1 MAIKLGSS
9 GNNNLVGTR
18 GQDTLYGLGGNDTLN
33 GGVGSDILSGGDG
46 NDLLIGGA
54 GPDRLHG
61 GAGSDV
67 FKYTLFADAE
77 GDRIIDFSGLDKIDF
92 SAVRGRKFIGN
103 AQFNGV
109 AGEIRYDSF
118 YQYGYQYGHTEIQ
131 IDTDGDGLGDHMMS
145 VAGSWSLQ
153 ETRAGSGILIAA
165 SNQTIRGSDSKADKL
180 VGGAGHDTLSGLKG
194 NDSLTG
200 GEGNDKLL
208 GGDGNDTLV
217 GGRGSDTCTGGAGSD
232 VFRFISED
240 EIRNDQITDF
250 ASGDSISVAIG
261 GLVFVG
267 DAPFSGKP
275 GEYRFDNGRIEF
287 DFDGDGQTD
296 STVVLQGFV
305 DQLQLSG
312 STSLVA
318 APNLNRVGDAG
329 NDSLNGGAGNDQLSG
344 LAGNDTLSGAAGR
357 DTLLGADGNDS
368 LIGGSSNDVLDGGA
382 GNDILIGG
390 LGFDQLSGG
399 AGNDTFRFN
408 SLEEIGKGGYNS
420 SLGTYIWERIT
431 DLAVG
436 DTINLSAISSLSFV
450 GIGNDFT
457 GQANQVRV
465 VGSTY
470 TGAGYATTIEIDTDG
485 DQVAN
490 YSLALN
496 GANLVIEETAAG
508 SRIFRIAENQTI
520 DGTSGND
527 SRSGG
532 NGNDVLNGLGGNDTL
547 NGGYGND
554 TLNGGDG
561 DDLLIGGLGFDLL
574 SGGAGND
581 VFRFN
586 SLEEIGKGGYN
597 SSLGTYIWERITDLA
612 VGDTINLSAISGLSF
627 VGVGNDD
634 FTGQAN
640 QVRVVGSTYTGAGYA
655 TTLEIDTDGD
665 QAANYS
671 LALNGANLVIE
682 ETAAGS
688 RIFRIVQ
695 DQTIDGTSGNDSR
708 SGGNGHDLLN
718 GLGGND
724 TLNGGYGN
732 DTLNGGDGDDLLIG
746 GLGFDQL
753 SGGAGND
760 TFRFNSLEEIGKGG
774 YNPSLGMYTWER
786 VTDLAVGD
794 TINLSAI
801 SGLSFVGV
809 GNDDFTGQANQVRV
823 VGSTYTGA
831 GYTTALEIDTDGDE
845 DADYSLALN
854 GANLVIEETA
864 AGSRIF
870 RIAENQTID
879 GTSGNDSRT
888 GGNGND
894 VLNGLGG
901 NDTLN
906 GGYGNDT
913 LNGGDGDDVLN
924 GGMGSNQ
931 FVGGAGN
938 DTFVLAALGSGYSG
952 SIADIPDFATGDKI
966 DLRAIDA
973 NVNLT
978 GDQEFSFIGSASFT
992 GAGQLRYDGYGTLYG
1007 DVNGDLSFDFYID
1020 VGSVWPYPTLTSA
1033 DFFL

>member
-508 SRIFRIAENQTI
+508 SRIFRI
-520 DGTSGND
+520 
-527 SRSGG
+527 
-532 NGNDVLNGLGGNDTL
+532 
-547 NGGYGND
+547 
-554 TLNGGDG
+554 
-561 DDLLIGGLGFDLL
+561 
-574 SGGAGND
+574 
-581 VFRFN
+581 
-586 SLEEIGKGGYN
+586 
-597 SSLGTYIWERITDLA
+597 
-612 VGDTINLSAISGLSF
+612 
-627 VGVGNDD
+627 
-634 FTGQAN
+634 
-640 QVRVVGSTYTGAGYA
+640 
-655 TTLEIDTDGD
+655 
-665 QAANYS
+665 
-671 LALNGANLVIE
+671 
-682 ETAAGS
+682 
-688 RIFRIVQ
+688 VQ

>member
-640 QVRVVGSTYTGAGYA
+640 QVRVVGSTYTGAGY
-655 TTLEIDTDGD
+655 
-665 QAANYS
+665 
-671 LALNGANLVIE
+671 
-682 ETAAGS
+682 
-688 RIFRIVQ
+688 
-695 DQTIDGTSGNDSR
+695 
-708 SGGNGHDLLN
+708 
-718 GLGGND
+718 
-724 TLNGGYGN
+724 
-732 DTLNGGDGDDLLIG
+732 
-746 GLGFDQL
+746 
-753 SGGAGND
+753 
-760 TFRFNSLEEIGKGG
+760 
-774 YNPSLGMYTWER
+774 
-786 VTDLAVGD
+786 
-794 TINLSAI
+794 
-801 SGLSFVGV
+801 
-809 GNDDFTGQANQVRV
+809 
-823 VGSTYTGA
+823 
-831 GYTTALEIDTDGDE
+831 TTALEIDTDGDE